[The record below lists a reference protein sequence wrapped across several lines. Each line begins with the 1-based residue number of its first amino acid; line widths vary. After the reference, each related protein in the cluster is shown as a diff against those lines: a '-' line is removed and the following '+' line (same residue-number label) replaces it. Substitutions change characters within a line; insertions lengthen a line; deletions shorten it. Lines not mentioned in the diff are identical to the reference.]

1 MGIASQP
8 VFSGRVSF
16 PDCCLLLQS
25 ELRERGIV
33 LHMDAGGP
41 VER

>member
-16 PDCCLLLQS
+16 PDCCLLQS